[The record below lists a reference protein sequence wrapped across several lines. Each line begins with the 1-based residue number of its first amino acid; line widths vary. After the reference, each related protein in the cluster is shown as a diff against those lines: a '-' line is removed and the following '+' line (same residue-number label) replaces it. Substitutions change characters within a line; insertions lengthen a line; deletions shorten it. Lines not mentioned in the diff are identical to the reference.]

1 MRRTPQKP
9 LNNLQFDTTNK
20 ERKAMIFTQR
30 QAREKIQSLE
40 SRIAELES
48 ESQSKDQT
56 IEQLRKDVSDASAE
70 SAPQS
75 ARIIELEEQV
85 TSLDQR
91 VEELETAN
99 ADLTEKATL
108 TAEKISI
115 EASRQLAATGHPAPV
130 ATAEAK
136 IDANGKTLFEQYR
149 ELQSADPVAASKFW
163 NENEEAIRAGK

>member
-1 MRRTPQKP
+1 
-9 LNNLQFDTTNK
+9 LQFDTTNK

-130 ATAEAK
+130 ATTEGQ
-136 IDANGKTLFEQYR
+136 GK
-149 ELQSADPVAASKFW
+149 SAS
-163 NENEEAIRAGK
+163 NEEIIAKFQAMPAGEERSAFFHQHKSILSIKS